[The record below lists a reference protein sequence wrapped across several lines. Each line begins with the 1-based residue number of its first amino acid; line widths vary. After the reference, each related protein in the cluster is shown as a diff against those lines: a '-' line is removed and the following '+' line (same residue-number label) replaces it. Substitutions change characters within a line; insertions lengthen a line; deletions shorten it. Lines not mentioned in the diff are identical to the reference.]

1 MLVLKR
7 FVDSRR
13 YIQQFVEMETISW
26 YLTPIWVRSVI
37 CVKVHKATEF
47 FNIFFES
54 FFVLLCKTTLIL
66 SESHFWHKEW
76 LLGLHTNQTFDQSD
90 GLFVVKFMCW
100 TEWNCYIK
108 SYWWSWPFPFPQCN
122 PYSLR
127 LTIIKGGGDF
137 ALFEPG
143 FSWGWL
149 ATQMMGGDARGR
161 GQVSPDQSPGLHTQM
176 ARTASLMWK
185 VQIHRCVGLGKVNS
199 RDQILGGTIK
209 MDKLWWIL

>member
-1 MLVLKR
+1 MR
-7 FVDSRR
+7 
-13 YIQQFVEMETISW
+13 
-26 YLTPIWVRSVI
+26 LTQKQRWHMIEVWVRSVI
-37 CVKVHKATEF
+37 CVKVHKAMEF
-47 FNIFFES
+47 CIILFCCS
-54 FFVLLCKTTLIL
+54 VKTLIL
-66 SESHFWHKEW
+66 SESQFWHKEW
-76 LLGLHTNQTFDQSD
+76 LLRLQTNQTFDQSD
-90 GLFVVKFMCW
+90 VFFVVKFMCW

-108 SYWWSWPFPFPQCN
+108 SYWWSWLFPFPQCN

-127 LTIIKGGGDF
+127 LTIIKDGGDF